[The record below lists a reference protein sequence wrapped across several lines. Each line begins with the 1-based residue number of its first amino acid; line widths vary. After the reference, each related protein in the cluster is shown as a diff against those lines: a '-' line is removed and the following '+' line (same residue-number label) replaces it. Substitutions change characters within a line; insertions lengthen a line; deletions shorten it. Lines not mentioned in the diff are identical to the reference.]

1 MNKFKRIIKKSLAT
15 ATSIAVLSVSILP
28 ASLAVATPVYAA
40 PQMELTNTVDKDY
53 ADRGNTLT
61 YTITIK
67 NTGDKDMTSSFVW
80 INKPNLAD
88 YVAGSS
94 KYQGFP
100 GGSVKSLTD
109 AWINDGV
116 NFGTIPAGKWVVLN
130 YKTKVASNANHG
142 DIVWSAAF
150 AKSDQNAKVQASA
163 STEVFFENPG
173 LCAVKK
179 ADKSTVSPG
188 EKVTYTIEV
197 CNSGNMVLNNVR
209 LYDELPDEVSYVDG
223 STTYTRGDFNTVV
236 TDAWVGDGVNLGDL
250 DTVNKG
256 VFKFQVK
263 VKSHVKDGTKI
274 INSAK
279 LKSDQTPTWIDCKNE
294 ITVKVKGGPEFGS
307 LKIFKFEDV
316 DGDAAYDSGEK
327 GLPGFTFRIVGNGED
342 ITVTTESG
350 GVAVVNNLPAGTYT
364 ITETVPSGWRIT
376 TDNNIKV
383 TVKVDGT
390 TEVRF
395 GNKQVGKVLGKIKQL
410 PDTGPG
416 LILALFG
423 ASIPV
428 GIFIRRL
435 KTKI

>member
-1 MNKFKRIIKKSLAT
+1 MNKFKRIIKKFLAIATSLAVF
-15 ATSIAVLSVSILP
+15 SISILP

-40 PQMELTNTVDKDY
+40 PQIEITNKVDKQT
-53 ADRGNTLT
+53 ADRGDTLT

-67 NTGDKDMTSSFVW
+67 NTGDKEMTNVLVW
-80 INKPNLAD
+80 INEPNLAD
-88 YVAGSS
+88 YIAGSS
-94 KYQGFP
+94 QYQWFP
-100 GGSVKSLTD
+100 VGSLKNLTD
-109 AWINDGV
+109 AWVNDYV
-116 NFGTIPAGKWVVLN
+116 NFGPMSPNESVVLN

-150 AKSDQNAKVQASA
+150 AKSDQNARVQASA
-163 STEVFFENPG
+163 STEIFFENPG

-209 LYDELPDEVSYVDG
+209 LYDELPDEVSYVNG

-236 TDAWVGDGVNLGDL
+236 TDAWVTDGVNLGDL

-256 VFKFQVK
+256 IFKFQVK
-263 VKSHVKDGTKI
+263 VKSDVKDGTKI
-274 INSAK
+274 VNSAK
-279 LKSDQTPTWIDCKNE
+279 LKSDQTPVWIDCKNE
-294 ITVKVKGGPEFGS
+294 ITVEVKGGPEFGS

-383 TVKVDGT
+383 TVKVNEA

-423 ASIPV
+423 ASVPA
-428 GIFIRRL
+428 GIFLRRL